1 MAIQQTFEFL
11 DEPSPLSPGTEQHCH
26 LSRAAVPRSTA
37 GGVEVRRGSG
47 REGVLEVLPTSLVSP
62 SPELSARPLPKGEVA
77 KTNLSPNGR
86 GDKSSTPLSVLDQL
100 RAQVGCIHTTHTPTG
115 QSTDDQE
122 NLSTGSTA
130 LDGLLPR
137 SGLRADAITEWV
149 AWADGSGAA
158 ALSMITAA
166 TRLQQIAGPLVVVC
180 SPDQFYP
187 PAAVALGIPAGR
199 IIWVRPTGHADTVWA
214 IDQALRSQA
223 TAVLW
228 APIGASLDDRDARR
242 FQLAAEIGNTPGL
255 FLRPEAVRGRPTFAD
270 IRFHVSNEQSSRQG
284 KTPAAPATRKGQTP
298 TAPESTRTMRVTL
311 DRCRGGQLGRSV
323 MVQIT
328 DAANIQQV
336 MMTPATEYQA
346 MRHQDES
353 TPLHLASQ
361 LSNPQ
366 RTDKQTG
373 KRRRA

>member
-1 MAIQQTFEFL
+1 M
-11 DEPSPLSPGTEQHCH
+11 
-26 LSRAAVPRSTA
+26 
-37 GGVEVRRGSG
+37 
-47 REGVLEVLPTSLVSP
+47 
-62 SPELSARPLPKGEVA
+62 
-77 KTNLSPNGR
+77 
-86 GDKSSTPLSVLDQL
+86 
-100 RAQVGCIHTTHTPTG
+100 
-115 QSTDDQE
+115 
-122 NLSTGSTA
+122 
-130 LDGLLPR
+130 DGLLPR
-137 SGLRADAITEWV
+137 GGLRVDAITEWV

-214 IDQALRSQA
+214 IDQALRCQA

-228 APIGASLDDRDARR
+228 APIGARLDDRDARR

-255 FLRPEAVRGRPTFAD
+255 FLRPEAVRRRPTFAD
-270 IRFHVSNEQSSRQG
+270 IRFHVSNERSSREG
-284 KTPAAPATRKGQTP
+284 KTPAAPAT
-298 TAPESTRTMRVTL
+298 TRTMRVTL

-336 MMTPATEYQA
+336 VMTPATEYQA
-346 MRHQDES
+346 IRHQDES

-366 RTDKQTG
+366 RTGKQTG